1 MKTAQELLHDLRTT
15 KRASCMSEY
24 TTWINDV
31 VEYLT
36 AQVPF
41 KGIVIDPTIADQM
54 DLFLDIPP
62 SIKDGFEG
70 PDS

>member
-1 MKTAQELLHDLRTT
+1 
-15 KRASCMSEY
+15 MSEY